1 MAGRSQVR
9 KPEVAALAATVV
21 MLAAAVV
28 FQASSSADVTA
39 VQGSA
44 FGASGSVS
52 LFRGPPNNFPPQPA
66 VTLPPLGGNV
76 SDTRTSVVFQAGP
89 AQVLTA
95 GQTNVSSQGTL
106 GPSGSV
112 TSTAT
117 MSNLALGGTTATTI
131 SATCT
136 ASETSRTGSTTVT
149 GGRVPTSDPNRN
161 VEGDEVY
168 TDVPANPPP
177 NFTLNGLVPSVS
189 TDYYR
194 VVFNEQVV
202 TGNTIT
208 VRAAHFYLGEN
219 PAPIDQGGP
228 VGTGEIIVGEVVCG
242 VTVVAATT
250 TTAAPTTTAP
260 TTTTTAPTTT
270 TTTAPTT
277 TTTGPATTT
286 TTAPTTTTTGPT
298 TTTTTAP
305 TTTTTGPATTTT
317 TPSATT
323 TTAPITT
330 TTAPATTTTTT
341 APATT
346 TTTTGLATTTTT
358 GPAVTTTTAPTTTT
372 TATGPTTTTPPATTT
387 TTSAPVGPTT
397 TAPIGTTTTT
407 PTTPGGGP
415 TAQVSSSVV
424 EAGQAVTVF
433 GSGFPPVTPLEV
445 FLLSDPV
452 LLGTTTTDAAGRYE
466 IVVTIPADTTPG
478 IHQIVVRG
486 GGREARVTI
495 TVVARDSRVGFLA
508 RTGSDLRATLRV
520 ACVIFGAGAGLLALG
535 KTRPRRTRRPWG

>member
-1 MAGRSQVR
+1 M
-9 KPEVAALAATVV
+9 AALAATVV

-52 LFRGPPNNFPPQPA
+52 LFRGPPNNFPSQPA
-66 VTLPPLGGNV
+66 VTLPPTGGNV
-76 SDTRTSVVFQAGP
+76 SDSRTSVAFQAGP

-177 NFTLNGLVPSVS
+177 NFTLNGLVPSVG

-242 VTVVAATT
+242 VTAVPGTTT
-250 TTAAPTTTAP
+250 TTAAPATTTTAP

-270 TTTAPTT
+270 TTAPTT
-277 TTTGPATTT
+277 TTTAPDVTT
-286 TTAPTTTTTGPT
+286 TTAPTTTTTG
-298 TTTTTAP
+298 
-305 TTTTTGPATTTT
+305 
-317 TPSATT
+317 
-323 TTAPITT
+323 
-330 TTAPATTTTTT
+330 
-341 APATT
+341 
-346 TTTTGLATTTTT
+346 
-358 GPAVTTTTAPTTTT
+358 
-372 TATGPTTTTPPATTT
+372 
-387 TTSAPVGPTT
+387 
-397 TAPIGTTTTT
+397 
-407 PTTPGGGP
+407 
-415 TAQVSSSVV
+415 
-424 EAGQAVTVF
+424 
-433 GSGFPPVTPLEV
+433 
-445 FLLSDPV
+445 
-452 LLGTTTTDAAGRYE
+452 
-466 IVVTIPADTTPG
+466 
-478 IHQIVVRG
+478 
-486 GGREARVTI
+486 
-495 TVVARDSRVGFLA
+495 
-508 RTGSDLRATLRV
+508 
-520 ACVIFGAGAGLLALG
+520 
-535 KTRPRRTRRPWG
+535 